1 MDCGTYPQLRLR
13 AQARRVAFRA
23 IGTAL
28 LIAASC
34 APAATA
40 ATQTF
45 FYTGA
50 EQSFKV
56 PAGVTTV
63 GIVAIGGSGGRAAGA
78 GGGLGGKPAEVSG
91 NLSVTPGETLYVEVG
106 SNGLDASLEIG
117 GFGGFN
123 GGGNGADQAGG
134 GGGASDVRIQPR
146 PSGDSPFSL
155 NSRLIVAAGG
165 GGGGAG
171 TGAFAGGD
179 GGSAGSDGG
188 SVNGATGGG
197 AGSTTAGGIGCGGV
211 CNGGLGVGGSGS
223 VGLAG
228 SGGGGG
234 GAGYYGGG
242 GGSSNATDTGGGG
255 GGGSSLLPPGGSTIV
270 PSTPPPAQVRISY
283 TLPSPETPS
292 NDFTVLTSVVAK
304 NNSITLL
311 LDAPSAGAFTAVAN
325 GKVVKHGAA
334 ATASRGR
341 AQTIPYGVGTA
352 AVKAPGGVALV
363 IRPSKAAKKALK
375 TVKRLP
381 VSIAVTF
388 TPTGGNPKTQTVRVN
403 VTGSAKPKRHQ

>member
-1 MDCGTYPQLRLR
+1 
-13 AQARRVAFRA
+13 
-23 IGTAL
+23 
-28 LIAASC
+28 
-34 APAATA
+34 
-40 ATQTF
+40 
-45 FYTGA
+45 
-50 EQSFKV
+50 
-56 PAGVTTV
+56 
-63 GIVAIGGSGGRAAGA
+63 
-78 GGGLGGKPAEVSG
+78 VSG
-91 NLSVTPGETLYVEVG
+91 NLPVTPGETLYVEVG
-106 SNGLDASLEIG
+106 SDGLDASPEIG

-171 TGAFAGGD
+171 TGTSAGGN

-188 SVNGATGGG
+188 TANGATGG
-197 AGSTTAGGIGCGGV
+197 ATGSTTGGGIGCGGV

-234 GAGYYGGG
+234 GGGYYGGG
-242 GGSSNATDTGGGG
+242 GGFTNATDTGGGG
-255 GGGSSLLPPGGSTIV
+255 GGGSSLLPPGGSMII

-283 TLPSPETPS
+283 TLPSSKTPS
-292 NDFTVLTSVVAK
+292 NDFTVLTSVAGK

-311 LDAPSAGAFTAVAN
+311 LDAPSVGAFRAVAK
-325 GKVVKHGAA
+325 GKVVKPGAA
-334 ATASRGR
+334 AAASRGK
-341 AQTIPYGVGTA
+341 AYTIPYGLGTA

-375 TVKRLP
+375 TVKRLL

-388 TPTGGNPKTQTVRVN
+388 TPTGGNPRTKTVRVN
-403 VTGSAKPKRHQ
+403 VTGSAKPKHR

>member
-1 MDCGTYPQLRLR
+1 MDCGTHQLRLR
-13 AQARRVAFRA
+13 ARGRRGTFCV
-23 IGTAL
+23 IGMAL
-28 LIAASC
+28 LISASC
-34 APAATA
+34 ASTASA

-45 FYTGA
+45 LYTGT

-56 PAGVTTV
+56 PAGVTAV
-63 GIVAIGGSGGRAAGA
+63 GVVAIGGSGGRGAGP
-78 GGGLGGKPAEVSG
+78 GGGLGGEPAEVSG
-91 NLSVTPGETLYVEVG
+91 NLPVTPGETLYVEVG
-106 SNGLDASLEIG
+106 GNGLDASPAIG

-134 GGGASDVRIQPR
+134 GGGASDVRIQSR

-171 TGAFAGGD
+171 TGASAGGN

-188 SVNGATGGG
+188 TANGATGGA
-197 AGSTTAGGIGCGGV
+197 AGSTTGGGTGCGGV

-234 GAGYYGGG
+234 GGGYYGGG
-242 GGSSNATDTGGGG
+242 GGSTNATDTGGGG
-255 GGGSSLLPPGGSTIV
+255 GGGSSLLPPGGSMVV

-283 TLPSPETPS
+283 TLPTPPTPPTPS
-292 NDFTVLTSVVAK
+292 NDFAILTSVVGR
-304 NNSITLL
+304 NDSITLL
-311 LDAPSAGAFTAVAN
+311 LDAPSAGAFGAVAK
-325 GKVVKHGAA
+325 GKVTKRSAA
-334 ATASRGR
+334 GVASRGKKH
-341 AQTIPYGVGTA
+341 AIPYGVGTA
-352 AVKAPGGVALV
+352 AVNAPGGVALV

-375 TVKRLP
+375 SAERLL
-381 VSIAVTF
+381 VSAAVTF
-388 TPTGGNPKTQTVRVN
+388 TPTGGNPKTQTVRVS
-403 VTGSAKPKRHQ
+403 VAGAAKHR